1 MKVLIVHNLYRD
13 RGGEERYIELH
24 RRLLEERGHEVS
36 LFTKDSRD
44 VASKW
49 DKLTLPLSMTHS
61 SASAREMRDLLKRER
76 PDVVHVNNLFPLISP
91 SVLAV
96 VKDAGIPLVMTLH
109 NYRLLCPIGTFLNPQ
124 GQMCE
129 KCADGNSLHCFT
141 NNCRGGQAESLAYA
155 VSSQF
160 HKMTDVFAKYVDAFI
175 CPSRFSQQKLAQYG
189 FDVSKTTVIPHY
201 VDAPEATVMEQATE
215 ARLNNEAAPEPTA
228 DQHFEE
234 PYITY
239 VGRLYPEKGILTL
252 IRAME
257 RLPHI
262 RMKVLGTGP
271 LRPQVEAE
279 IRQRKLDH
287 VELMGHVTGDVF
299 HRLVTG
305 ARFSVLPSECYEG
318 MPYSALE
325 NLSFGKPMVATNIGG
340 LPEVIEDGVTGLL
353 FPFGDEVLLAARIEE
368 LWTDDAMR
376 RRFAENCL
384 QRHAERFSPD
394 RYYQSVMG
402 LYQTVIERG
411 NRL

>member
-44 VASKW
+44 VASKR
-49 DKLTLPLSMTHS
+49 DKLALPLTMTHS
-61 SASAREMRDLLKRER
+61 AASAQEMRELLKRER

-96 VKDAGIPLVMTLH
+96 VKEAGIPLVMTLH

-141 NNCRGGQAESLAYA
+141 NNCRGGQVESLAYA
-155 VSSQF
+155 VSNQF
-160 HKMTDVFAKYVDAFI
+160 HKMRNVFAKHVDAFI

-201 VDAPEATVMEQATE
+201 VDVPQATAQE
-215 ARLNNEAAPEPTA
+215 QN
-228 DQHFEE
+228 DE
-234 PYITY
+234 PYISY

-262 RMKVLGTGP
+262 PIKVLGTGP

-279 IRQRKLDH
+279 IRERKLDQ

-299 HRLVTG
+299 HQLVTG

-325 NLSFGKPMVATNIGG
+325 SLSFGKPMVATNIGG

-368 LWTDDAMR
+368 LWTDHAR
-376 RRFAENCL
+376 RSEFAEKCR
-384 QRHAERFSPD
+384 QRHGERFSPD
-394 RYYQSVMG
+394 RYYRSVMG
-402 LYQTVIERG
+402 LYQSVIEG
-411 NRL
+411 GDRL

>member
-24 RRLLEERGHEVS
+24 HRILEERGHEVS
-36 LFTKDSRD
+36 LYAKDSRD

-96 VKDAGIPLVMTLH
+96 VKEAGIPLAMTLH

-124 GQMCE
+124 GKMCE
-129 KCADGNSLHCFT
+129 KCADGNSLHCFA

-155 VSSQF
+155 VSNQY
-160 HKMTDVFAKYVDAFI
+160 HKMRNVFAKYVDAFI

-189 FDVSKTTVIPHY
+189 FDVSRTTVIPHY
-201 VDAPEATVMEQATE
+201 VHAPQATAQE
-215 ARLNNEAAPEPTA
+215 QT
-228 DQHFEE
+228 EE
-234 PYITY
+234 PYISY

-262 RMKVLGTGP
+262 RLKVLGTGP

-279 IRQRKLDH
+279 IRERKLDH
-287 VELMGHVTGDVF
+287 VELTGHVTGDVF

-368 LWTDDAMR
+368 LWRDEAR
-376 RRFAENCL
+376 RRQFAENCV

-394 RYYQSVMG
+394 RYYRSVIG
-402 LYQTVIERG
+402 LYQSVIEGG